1 MPGQYLVRNL
11 MAAYEELVG
20 LMENGGD
27 GTSSGREARKTVQ
40 IMVGFLESHRQGSR
54 LIEAPDQDRSPA

>member
-1 MPGQYLVRNL
+1 

-20 LMENGGD
+20 LIENGGD

-40 IMVGFLESHRQGSR
+40 IMVGFLESHQPG
-54 LIEAPDQDRSPA
+54 LAPHRGPAD

>member
-1 MPGQYLVRNL
+1 